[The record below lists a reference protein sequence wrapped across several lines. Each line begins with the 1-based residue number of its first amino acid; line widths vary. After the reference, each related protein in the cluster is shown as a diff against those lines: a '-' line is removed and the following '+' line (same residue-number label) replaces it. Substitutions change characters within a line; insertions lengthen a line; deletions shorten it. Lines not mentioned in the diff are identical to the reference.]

1 MATNYT
7 TLLGLALPTQ
17 GELSGTWGDTVN
29 NYITQYLDAAISG
42 AQSITT
48 DANVTLTK
56 TTGSSLTTTSSQYA
70 ILNCTGARTAERT
83 ITAPAASKI
92 YVIINATTGGF
103 GVKIVGAGPT
113 TGIVVPNGT
122 RMMVAWNG
130 TDFVVVA
137 ESQIDLTTDV
147 TGALPVGNGGT
158 GATTFTSGGILR
170 GNGTSAVSVAS
181 ASDITTAIGSTAV
194 TNATNATNLTGSG
207 TISSTATGTT
217 KSFGTSDTTMATT
230 AFVDA
235 LRDVV
240 ANSQSTSY
248 TLALTDRGKSID
260 YTGAGSHTI
269 TIPANGTVAFPVGS
283 TITITNTTANNLSI
297 AITTDT
303 LRQAGTANTGT
314 RTLAQYGVATIR
326 KVASTVWIISGSGLT

>member
-42 AQSITT
+42 AQTLST

-56 TTGSSLTTTSSQYA
+56 TTGTTLGTTSSQYA

-113 TGIVVPNGT
+113 TGIVIPNGT
-122 RMMVAWNG
+122 RALVAWNG
-130 TDFVVVA
+130 TDFVMVA
-137 ESQIDLTTDV
+137 ESQINLTSDV
-147 TGALPVGNGGT
+147 TGTLPVGNGGT

-207 TISSTATGTT
+207 TVSDTATVGATGVKVGYRDVPLLSQAPAT
-217 KSFGTSDTTMATT
+217 AITT
-230 AFVDA
+230 ADA
-235 LRDVV
+235 
-240 ANSQSTSY
+240 
-248 TLALTDRGKSID
+248 GKCI
-260 YTGAGSHTI
+260 YPNAAGTI
-269 TIPANGTVAFPVGS
+269 TIPANSSQAFPVGAVLTFINMNAS
-283 TITITNTTANNLSI
+283 ACTI

-303 LRQAGTANTGT
+303 MYLAGAGTIGS
-314 RTLAQYGVATIR
+314 RTLAQYGMATAI
-326 KVASTVWIISGSGLT
+326 KMTSTTWLISGSGLT